1 LSHAKTPIVMV
12 HGAFC
17 GGWIWDDFRT
27 AFEAAGHLVLTP
39 DLPGH
44 APGTDPAGKSMSD
57 YAAYVAAVCAGCE
70 TPPVLIGHSMG
81 GLVAQMAAGKARLSA
96 LVLLAPS
103 APWGVYGSTMEE
115 GASAVSLYALG
126 PFWLQA
132 IAPDR
137 GLAGSYSLD
146 RMDTAARAA
155 VFARMVPESGRALW
169 ETLNWWLDPFM
180 TTQVSARPGL
190 PVLAIAGGRDVIHP
204 AATVRQTAQ
213 KMGGEAL
220 VFDEMS
226 HWLPGEPGWKAVAA
240 RCLSWLDG
248 KLAKAA

>member
-1 LSHAKTPIVMV
+1 MV

-17 GGWIWDDFRT
+17 GGWIWEDFRRP
-27 AFEAAGHLVLTP
+27 FEAAGHPVLTP

-44 APGTDPAGKSMSD
+44 AAGADPAGRSMSD
-57 YAAYVAAVCAGCE
+57 YADHIAAVCAACE
-70 TPPVLIGHSMG
+70 APPVLIGHSLG
-81 GLVAQMAAGKARLSA
+81 GLVAQLVVARARLSA

-137 GLAGSYSLD
+137 GLANSYSLD
-146 RMDTAARAA
+146 RLDRAAREAA
-155 VFARMVPESGRALW
+155 FARMVPESGRALW

-180 TTQVSARPGL
+180 TTRVSGKPGL
-190 PVLAIAGGRDVIHP
+190 PVLALAGGRDVIHP
-204 AATVRQTAQ
+204 PATVRQTAERL
-213 KMGGEAL
+213 GGEAV

-226 HWLPGEPGWKAVAA
+226 HWLPGEPGWEAVAA
-240 RCLSWLDG
+240 RCLHWLDG